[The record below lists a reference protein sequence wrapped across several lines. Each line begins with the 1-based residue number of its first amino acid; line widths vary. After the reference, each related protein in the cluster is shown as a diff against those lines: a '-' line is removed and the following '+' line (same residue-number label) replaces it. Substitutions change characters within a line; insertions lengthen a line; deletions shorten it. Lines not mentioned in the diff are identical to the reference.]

1 MDEKANSQ
9 HRSERILVLAPTGR
23 DAPLACEILIKEGF
37 LAEPCRDIEDLCKG
51 IEEGAGAAVIAQES
65 LSAAALEKLVN
76 TLSKQPAWSDFPLMI
91 LTPSDSKDSQF
102 SILRALNQVANYT
115 LLERPIRI
123 LTLMSG
129 AHAALKARR
138 RQYQIR
144 DNIWTLQENEEK
156 IRTAVTAAN
165 MGSWRAN
172 LTSGLA
178 MRDANLNSILG
189 GEAVETVQPIDD
201 RFQTVHLDDRPAAV
215 AAWQRAIESKG
226 VYAAEF
232 RLPRKDGTVQW
243 LREQGR
249 FVHGHHG
256 SAGIVTGV
264 AIDISDQKRA
274 EEVLKETDRRKNE
287 FLANMSHE
295 IRTPMTSVLGYA
307 DILLSHLKDPDDIEC
322 VQTIKQSGN
331 YLLEI
336 INDILDLS
344 KIESG
349 ELKVNHQTVSLPTLL
364 AEIYNLMIVCAKE
377 KGLAL
382 ILRYDGALPENIV
395 SDRVRLRQILINL
408 VSNAIK
414 FTEHGSVQIVGR
426 FVPAT
431 SALEF
436 EVIDTGIGII
446 QEMQE
451 RLFERFAQADESST
465 RGYGGTGLGLAITK
479 RLVDMMGGTIAFA
492 TQINKGTAFRV
503 AIPTH
508 ALDATTIRL
517 PRSLNPAQ
525 RWIANSSLDCRVL
538 VVDDRRE
545 IRYLVRQFIEEA
557 GGRAYTVGDGYS
569 SFEAVQSAA
578 QENQPF
584 DIVLMDMQMPGL
596 DGYEATRQL
605 RAQGFRRPVIALT
618 ADAMKGNREKCLEA
632 GCDDYLS
639 KPIERETLLEMV
651 ARYTSRSQNESA
663 TNSERGVGKPGLKI
677 LLVDDSRTACTAIGR
692 LLESSGHR
700 VRMAFDGKS
709 ALHIAQNFDADIV
722 MLDFKLPDTT
732 GYELLKELKKLKS
745 LQNARFF
752 AVSGLA
758 REDIQDNESPVDFD
772 HFITKPVDVSYVET
786 LF

>member
-1 MDEKANSQ
+1 MDEKTSPQ
-9 HRSERILVLAPTGR
+9 HRLERILVLAAIGR
-23 DAPLACEILIKEGF
+23 DAPLACEFLIKEGF
-37 LAEPCRDIEDLCKG
+37 LAESCRDMEDLCNG
-51 IEEGAGAAVIAQES
+51 IVAGAGAAVIAQES
-65 LSAAALEKLVN
+65 LSVSALEKLVK
-76 TLSKQPAWSDFPLMI
+76 TLVKQPAWSDFPLMI
-91 LTPSDSKDSQF
+91 LTTADSKDSQF
-102 SILRALNQVANYT
+102 SVLKPLNQVANYT
-115 LLERPIRI
+115 LLERPLRI
-123 LTLMSG
+123 LPLVT
-129 AHAALKARR
+129 ATHAALKARQ

-144 DNIWTLQENEEK
+144 DNLWTLQENEER

-172 LTSGLA
+172 LTTGIA
-178 MRDANLNSILG
+178 TRDANLNSILG
-189 GEAVETVQPIDD
+189 GEAVETAQPIDD
-201 RFQTVHLDDRPAAV
+201 RFQTVHPDDRPAAI
-215 AAWQRAIESKG
+215 AAWQRAVESKG

-232 RLPRKDGTVQW
+232 RLLREEGTVQW

-249 FVHGHHG
+249 FVHGHNG
-256 SAGIVTGV
+256 SPDLVTGV

-295 IRTPMTSVLGYA
+295 IRTPMTSILGYA
-307 DILLSHLKDPDDIEC
+307 DILLSHLKDPDDVEC

-349 ELKVNHQTVSLPTLL
+349 ELKVNHQTVSLPTVL
-364 AEIYNLMIVCAKE
+364 AEIYKLMIVRAKE

-414 FTEHGSVQIVGR
+414 FTEHGSVQIVAR
-426 FVPAT
+426 FIAET
-431 SALEF
+431 SSLEF
-436 EVIDTGIGII
+436 EVLDTGIGIAK
-446 QEMQE
+446 EMQQH
-451 RLFERFAQADESST
+451 LFEPFAQADTSAT
-465 RGYGGTGLGLAITK
+465 REYGGTGLGLAITK

-503 AIPTH
+503 AIPSH

-517 PRSLNPAQ
+517 PRALNPTQ
-525 RWIANSSLDCRVL
+525 SWIANSPLDCRVL

-557 GGRAYTVGDGYS
+557 GGRAYTVGDGHS
-569 SFEAVQSAA
+569 SFEAIQSAA
-578 QENQPF
+578 RENQPF

-605 RAQGFRRPVIALT
+605 RAQGFRRPIIALT

-639 KPIERETLLEMV
+639 KPIDRETLVEIV
-651 ARYTSRSQNESA
+651 ARYTSSAQNDSA
-663 TNSERGVGKPGLKI
+663 ASSERVVGKRSLKI

-692 LLESSGHR
+692 LLESSGHC

-709 ALHIAQNFDADIV
+709 ALSTAQNFDADIV

-745 LQNARFF
+745 LQNAKFF

-758 REDIQDNESPVDFD
+758 REDIQNKDSPVDFD